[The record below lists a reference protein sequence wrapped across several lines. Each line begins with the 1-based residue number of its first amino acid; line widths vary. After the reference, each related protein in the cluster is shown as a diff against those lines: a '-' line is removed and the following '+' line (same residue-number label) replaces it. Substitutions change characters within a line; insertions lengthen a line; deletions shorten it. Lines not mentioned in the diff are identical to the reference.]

1 MATDFFGYNRTI
13 GSSSELA
20 SSEYAVLSIGSKVN
34 LCQSVNASYQQEIK
48 PVYEVGNASVHY
60 IMGHAGGNIT
70 FARLAGAGK
79 FWSNLAS
86 SNCGQI
92 NAVSINSNGSA
103 CYAGG
108 GSLNFDGAA
117 VQRVSLTINTGA
129 IEISEEATIMVASMS

>member
-60 IMGHAGGNIT
+60 IMGHAGGQIR

-79 FWSNLAS
+79 FWSNLSS

-92 NAVSINSNGSA
+92 SAVSINSNGSA

-117 VQRVSLTINTGA
+117 VQSVGLNISTGA

>member
-48 PVYEVGNASVHY
+48 ASVHY

-79 FWSNLAS
+79 FWPNLAS
-86 SNCGQI
+86 SNCGQT

-129 IEISEEATIMVASMS
+129 IEISEEATILVASMS